1 MLSKITIPL
10 VVAVLCLIF
19 AVVLQ
24 WRDNYPAATYQLGL
38 AIFNMICH
46 IVIRLDEK

>member
-10 VVAVLCLIF
+10 VAAVACLIF
-19 AVVLQ
+19 STILFL
-24 WRDNYPAATYQLGL
+24 RDNYPAATYQLGL

-46 IVIRLDEK
+46 IVIRLEEK